1 MRAVLLSLCLFAAPL
16 AARADATPPA
26 VRAEIDAL
34 LGRMVASAC
43 EFNRNGSWYP
53 ATEARSHLLMKLNY
67 IENHGTLASSE
78 QFIDLAASG
87 SSFSGKPYL
96 VKCGT
101 AAPVE
106 SKVWLT
112 GELKSVRAAKP
123 AGAK

>member
-1 MRAVLLSLCLFAAPL
+1 MRAMLLALGLLASAAL
-16 AARADATPPA
+16 AATTPPA
-26 VRAEIDAL
+26 VRAEIDTL

-53 ATEARSHLLMKLNY
+53 ATEARTHLLKKLDY
-67 IENHGTLASSE
+67 IESRGTLASAE
-78 QFIDLAASG
+78 QFIELAASA

-106 SKVWLT
+106 SRVWLT
-112 GELKSVRAAKP
+112 GELKSLRAGKP
-123 AGAK
+123 GAAR

>member
-1 MRAVLLSLCLFAAPL
+1 MAAMRAMLLALCLFASPL
-16 AARADATPPA
+16 AAWADATPPA

-53 ATEARSHLLMKLNY
+53 ATEARTHLLRKLNY
-67 IENHGTLASSE
+67 IENHGTLASAE
-78 QFIDLAASG
+78 QFIELAASG

-96 VKCGT
+96 VRCGA

-106 SKVWLT
+106 SKVWLSA
-112 GELKSVRAAKP
+112 ELKALRAAGK
-123 AGAK
+123 